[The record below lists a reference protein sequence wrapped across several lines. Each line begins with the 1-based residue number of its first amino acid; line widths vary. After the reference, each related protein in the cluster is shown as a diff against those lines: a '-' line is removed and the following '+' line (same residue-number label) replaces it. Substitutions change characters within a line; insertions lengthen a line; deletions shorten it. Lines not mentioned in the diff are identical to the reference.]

1 MAVRK
6 TRTGRLARAAEDE
19 RHSVRSSLVKSSRT
33 NPTRTGRQ
41 GVTQQSLN
49 QPDEP
54 LLPRLM
60 SWSDTLAA
68 VEEQSLETQV
78 QRYKEWKRECIPFR
92 LLSPGVPPCAHL
104 RPTGN
109 GSAHEDYCRVCQAH
123 GGRLEPC
130 STCRLAFHADCIPTG
145 WLRDSQDSLF
155 CPICVRRGWH
165 TTPPTLSPPASP
177 PPEERNDPTSAAAP
191 TTSAPHP
198 DTNSS
203 SNTHPHS
210 SASDGPLGV
219 SSIQQAPTGDRHDVP
234 ASGPTAP
241 KRLYELLGNDDEATE
256 DNVTSQRPRRQR
268 KSRYTN
274 LPTEVDTALSVLYRE
289 LESNESLRREVE
301 ELRSEN
307 TKSNQ
312 TIRIRDLSIIALR
325 RELDYRRS
333 SDQEIETLRATA
345 TQLENAKKE
354 IQKLRARNEALSAEL
369 QTSRNDTAEA
379 QALVRDWKAKL
390 SQLIGN

>member
-1 MAVRK
+1 MAFRR
-6 TRTGRLARAAEDE
+6 TRTGRLARAAQDG
-19 RHSVRSSLVKSSRT
+19 RHSGRSSLVKSSRT
-33 NPTRTGRQ
+33 NPTRTGHQ
-41 GVTQQSLN
+41 GMTQESPN
-49 QPDEP
+49 QPVEP

-60 SWSDTLAA
+60 SWSDTLAL

-78 QRYKEWKRECIPFR
+78 QTYKEWKRECIPFR
-92 LLSPGVPPCAHL
+92 LLSPGVLPCHHL
-104 RPTGN
+104 RHTGN
-109 GSAHEDYCRVCQAH
+109 GSAHENYCRVCQAD
-123 GGRLEPC
+123 GESLEPC
-130 STCRLAFHADCIPTG
+130 STCRLAFHADCIPAG
-145 WLRDSQDSLF
+145 WLRDSQNSLF
-155 CPICVRRGWH
+155 CPICVLRGWH

-177 PPEERNDPTSAAAP
+177 PPEERNDSRSAAAP
-191 TTSAPHP
+191 TTSASDP

-241 KRLYELLGNDDEATE
+241 KRLYDLLGHDDEATE

-289 LESNESLRREVE
+289 LESNESLKREVE
-301 ELRSEN
+301 ELRNEN
-307 TKSNQ
+307 TKCNQ
-312 TIRIRDLSIIALR
+312 SIRIRDLSIIALR

-333 SDQEIETLRATA
+333 SHQEMETLRATA

-354 IQKLRARNEALSAEL
+354 IQELRARNEALSMEL
-369 QTSRNDTAEA
+369 QTSREETAEA

>member
-68 VEEQSLETQV
+68 VEEQSLETQEMDRHTKITAAFVKRTGEDLSLV
-78 QRYKEWKRECIPFR
+78 QPAGLRSMPIVFQQVGCVIPKIHFF
-92 LLSPGVPPCAHL
+92 V
-104 RPTGN
+104 
-109 GSAHEDYCRVCQAH
+109 Q
-123 GGRLEPC
+123 
-130 STCRLAFHADCIPTG
+130 
-145 WLRDSQDSLF
+145 
-155 CPICVRRGWH
+155 
-165 TTPPTLSPPASP
+165 
-177 PPEERNDPTSAAAP
+177 
-191 TTSAPHP
+191 
-198 DTNSS
+198 
-203 SNTHPHS
+203 
-210 SASDGPLGV
+210 SASVAVGIPLLLHCHHRLHHRRKNGMIQHQLQLRLHGPLGV

>member
-6 TRTGRLARAAEDE
+6 TRTGRLARAAQGE
-19 RHSVRSSLVKSSRT
+19 RHSVRSSPVKSPRT

-41 GVTQQSLN
+41 RVTQESLN
-49 QPDEP
+49 QPDEL
-54 LLPRLM
+54 LLPRIT
-60 SWSDTLAA
+60 SWSETLAA
-68 VEEQSLETQV
+68 VEKQSLGTQIHK
-78 QRYKEWKRECIPFR
+78 YKEWRR
-92 LLSPGVPPCAHL
+92 
-104 RPTGN
+104 N
-109 GSAHEDYCRVCQAH
+109 GSAHEDYCR
-123 GGRLEPC
+123 
-130 STCRLAFHADCIPTG
+130 
-145 WLRDSQDSLF
+145 WLRDSRDSLF

-165 TTPPTLSPPASP
+165 TTPPPLTPPGSP
-177 PPEERNDPTSAAAP
+177 PPAKQEDSAYAATPATSVLDPG
-191 TTSAPHP
+191 
-198 DTNSS
+198 TNPS
-203 SNTHPHS
+203 SNTLSHIGTSGRPS
-210 SASDGPLGV
+210 GV
-219 SSIQQAPTGDRHDVP
+219 SPVQQARTGDRQDIS
-234 ASGPTAP
+234 AGDSTAP
-241 KRLYELLGNDDEATE
+241 KTLYNLLGNDDEAT
-256 DNVTSQRPRRQR
+256 DDIGTPQRPRRQR

-307 TKSNQ
+307 TKYNQ

-333 SDQEIETLRATA
+333 SEQEMETLRATA

-354 IQKLRARNEALSAEL
+354 IQELRARNEALNAEL
-369 QTSRNDTAEA
+369 QTSRHETTEA

>member
-6 TRTGRLARAAEDE
+6 TRTGRLARAAQGE
-19 RHSVRSSLVKSSRT
+19 RHSVRSSPVKSPRT

-41 GVTQQSLN
+41 RVTQGSLN
-49 QPDEP
+49 QPDE
-54 LLPRLM
+54 LFLPRIA

-68 VEEQSLETQV
+68 VEKQSLGTQIHE
-78 QRYKEWKRECIPFR
+78 YKEWRQ
-92 LLSPGVPPCAHL
+92 
-104 RPTGN
+104 N
-109 GSAHEDYCRVCQAH
+109 GSAHEGYCRICQAA

-130 STCRLAFHADCIPTG
+130 STCRLAFHADCIPAG
-145 WLRDSQDSLF
+145 FLRDSRDSLF

-165 TTPPTLSPPASP
+165 TTPPPLTPPGSP
-177 PPEERNDPTSAAAP
+177 PPAEQEDSASAAAP
-191 TTSAPHP
+191 AMSVL
-198 DTNSS
+198 DSGTNPS
-203 SNTHPHS
+203 SNTLSHISTSGRPS
-210 SASDGPLGV
+210 GV
-219 SSIQQAPTGDRHDVP
+219 SAVQQARTGDRQDISAGDSTVP
-234 ASGPTAP
+234 KP
-241 KRLYELLGNDDEATE
+241 LYNLLGNDDEAT
-256 DNVTSQRPRRQR
+256 DDIGTPQRPRRQR

-307 TKSNQ
+307 TKYNQ

-333 SDQEIETLRATA
+333 SEQEMETLRATA

-354 IQKLRARNEALSAEL
+354 IQELRARNEALNAEL
-369 QTSRNDTAEA
+369 QTSRHETTEA
-379 QALVRDWKAKL
+379 QALVQDWKAKL

>member
-6 TRTGRLARAAEDE
+6 ARTGRLARAAEDE

-78 QRYKEWKRECIPFR
+78 QRYKEWKR
-92 LLSPGVPPCAHL
+92 
-104 RPTGN
+104 N

-123 GGRLEPC
+123 GGRLELC
-130 STCRLAFHADCIPTG
+130 STCRLALHADCIPAG

-165 TTPPTLSPPASP
+165 TTPPTLSPAASP

-219 SSIQQAPTGDRHDVP
+219 SSTQQAPTGDRHDVP
-234 ASGPTAP
+234 ASCPTAP
-241 KRLYELLGNDDEATE
+241 KRLYDLLGHDDEATE
-256 DNVTSQRPRRQR
+256 DNVTFQRPRRQR
-268 KSRYTN
+268 KSRYTSV
-274 LPTEVDTALSVLYRE
+274 PTEVDTALSVLYRE

-307 TKSNQ
+307 IKSNQ
-312 TIRIRDLSIIALR
+312 TIRIRDLSIVALR
-325 RELDYRRS
+325 RELGYRRS
-333 SDQEIETLRATA
+333 SDQEIETLRRTA

-354 IQKLRARNEALSAEL
+354 IQELRARNQALSAEL
-369 QTSRNDTAEA
+369 QTSRDETAEA

-390 SQLIGN
+390 SQLIGD

>member
-6 TRTGRLARAAEDE
+6 ARAGRPARAAQVE
-19 RHSVRSSLVKSSRT
+19 RHSLRSSLVKSSRT

-60 SWSDTLAA
+60 SWPDTLAA

-78 QRYKEWKRECIPFR
+78 QRYKEWKR
-92 LLSPGVPPCAHL
+92 
-104 RPTGN
+104 N

-130 STCRLAFHADCIPTG
+130 LTCRLAFHADCIPAG
-145 WLRDSQDSLF
+145 WLRDSQDSLV

-177 PPEERNDPTSAAAP
+177 PPEERNDPTSAAP

-234 ASGPTAP
+234 PSGPTAP

-256 DNVTSQRPRRQR
+256 DNVASQRLRRQR

-289 LESNESLRREVE
+289 LESNKSLRREVE

-354 IQKLRARNEALSAEL
+354 IQELRARNEALSAEL
-369 QTSRNDTAEA
+369 QTWRNDTAEA

-390 SQLIGN
+390 SQLIGD

>member
-6 TRTGRLARAAEDE
+6 TRTGRLARAAQDE

-41 GVTQQSLN
+41 GVTQKSLN
-49 QPDEP
+49 QSDGP

-78 QRYKEWKRECIPFR
+78 QRYKEWKP
-92 LLSPGVPPCAHL
+92 SPL
-104 RPTGN
+104 
-109 GSAHEDYCRVCQAH
+109 
-123 GGRLEPC
+123 
-130 STCRLAFHADCIPTG
+130 
-145 WLRDSQDSLF
+145 
-155 CPICVRRGWH
+155 
-165 TTPPTLSPPASP
+165 
-177 PPEERNDPTSAAAP
+177 PEERNDPTSAAAP

-219 SSIQQAPTGDRHDVP
+219 CSIQQAPTGDRHDVP
-234 ASGPTAP
+234 ASDPTAP

-256 DNVTSQRPRRQR
+256 DNVISQRPRRQR

-307 TKSNQ
+307 TKCNQ

-345 TQLENAKKE
+345 TQLENAKE
-354 IQKLRARNEALSAEL
+354 IRELQARNEALSAEL
-369 QTSRNDTAEA
+369 QTSRDETAEA
-379 QALVRDWKAKL
+379 KALVRDWKAKL